1 MIPSTLAQTPPSSR
15 QDQGLEMIISI
26 HNLADVPIALL
37 DAAENQARE
46 IYRRAGIE
54 TVWLNC
60 SPKLEA
66 TEPASCYLS
75 DSAHLTLKISPRA
88 VTSQVRD
95 RLDVLG
101 LSYPD
106 DKGVGYFAYVFYD
119 RVRDLSARQNLG
131 SALLAGVM
139 SHEIGHLLLG
149 SNSHPLS
156 GIMCAH
162 WSYSQ
167 LRNVAEGVMSFLPSE
182 SEKMRNR
189 LHNRQ
194 VVRLAQN

>member
-1 MIPSTLAQTPPSSR
+1 MYKRVDIGFAALFLVMIPSTLAQTPPSSR
-15 QDQGLEMIISI
+15 QDQGLEMIISV

-75 DSAHLTLKISPRA
+75 DSAHLTLKISPRE

-101 LSYPD
+101 LSPMT
-106 DKGVGYFAYVFYD
+106 KAWVTSPTFFTIASETSLHGKIW
-119 RVRDLSARQNLG
+119 VR
-131 SALLAGVM
+131 
-139 SHEIGHLLLG
+139 
-149 SNSHPLS
+149 P
-156 GIMCAH
+156 C
-162 WSYSQ
+162 
-167 LRNVAEGVMSFLPSE
+167 LPG
-182 SEKMRNR
+182 
-189 LHNRQ
+189 
-194 VVRLAQN
+194 